1 MARRVELCGAMK
13 RNKTKLHIQTQTL
26 RTLTNSELARAAG
39 GITGTCTA
47 MCTNGTACH
56 CFPKTMYPTE

>member
-1 MARRVELCGAMK
+1 MK
-13 RNKTKLHIQTQTL
+13 ALKKKLHVRTQTI
-26 RTLTNSELARAAG
+26 RQLTNSELAHAAG

-47 MCTNGTACH
+47 MCSNTTACH